1 MPERKA
7 QAHWEGSVKEGHGW
21 IAVESGVVEA
31 EYSFGSRFEN
41 RKRTNPEE
49 LLGLLTPDV
58 SRWPWPSG

>member
-7 QAHWEGSVKEGHGW
+7 QAHWEGSAKEGHGW

-41 RKRTNPEE
+41 RKGTNPTA
-49 LLGLLTPDV
+49 TPI
-58 SRWPWPSG
+58 WAATLIEGWTYF